1 MTDHAP
7 LSTHNAADSTQLL
20 RQLQVHRLELERQNE
35 ELRLARAEV
44 EAGLH
49 KYYQLYDFAPVGY
62 CTVDRE
68 GLVRESNLAG
78 ALLLGVDRA
87 RLLGRSISHFIAP
100 ASQDALHRF
109 FAAIISNGN
118 QPQKATTELIVADR
132 EGDERHLYVEGSGF
146 EDDQGLYHTRVAMM
160 DITQSKRNSQEL
172 EHYRYHLEEL
182 VQQRTCELEQANARL
197 KEQAENLASI
207 YQALDSIGLVVCTLE
222 DGDARIDIFSAGAE
236 NLFGHR
242 QEEVLGKSL
251 ALIFPEEDKASLSLQ
266 VRRWRRGKTVQSLN
280 MTLVRKSGEQFPAV
294 VCIHPFF
301 RNKDSFAKVVGGF
314 RDITELMEVQN
325 ELQAMN
331 SELEQR
337 VATRTSELHESNVA
351 LTVLLKKREEDRKI
365 LGEQVL
371 SNTAHLVE
379 PVLDRLRRTGLS
391 DEQRTLVDILAANIE
406 EVASPFANN
415 LSSKLN
421 RLTPAEIQVANL
433 VKLGKRTKEI
443 AEIMRLSPGTIS
455 IHRKNIRRKLELT
468 HQKANLQT
476 MLANNN

>member
-1 MTDHAP
+1 MPDRMDISTRNATDA
-7 LSTHNAADSTQLL
+7 THLL
-20 RQLQVHRLELERQNE
+20 RQLQVHRQELERQNE

-62 CTVDRE
+62 CTVDRD
-68 GLVRESNLAG
+68 GVIRESNLAG

-87 RLLGRSISHFIAP
+87 RVLGRSISHFVAP
-100 ASQDALHRF
+100 ASQGALQRF
-109 FAAIISNGN
+109 FAAIINDEHQSH
-118 QPQKATTELIVADR
+118 KATAELIVADG
-132 EGDERHLYVEGSGF
+132 EGGERHLYAEGSGF
-146 EDDQGLYHTRVAMM
+146 EDEQGLRHYRVAMM

-182 VQQRTCELEQANARL
+182 VQQRTSELEQANARL

-207 YQALDSIGLVVCTLE
+207 YQALHSIGLVVCSLE
-222 DGDARIDIFSAGAE
+222 DGEARIDIFSAGAE

-242 QEEVLGKSL
+242 QDEVLGKSL
-251 ALIFPEEDKASLSLQ
+251 ALIFPAETVDSLPLQ
-266 VRRWRRGKTVQSLN
+266 VRRWRRGMAVQSLN
-280 MTLVRKSGEQFPAV
+280 MTLVRKSGEHFPAV
-294 VCIHPFF
+294 VCIHPFS
-301 RNKDSFAKVVGGF
+301 RHIEGFAKVVVGF
-314 RDITELMEVQN
+314 RDITELMQVHN

-337 VATRTSELHESNVA
+337 VAARTSELHESNVA

-391 DEQRTLVDILAANIE
+391 DEQRTLIDILAANIK

-415 LSSKLN
+415 FSSKLN

-476 MLANNN
+476 MLANND

>member
-1 MTDHAP
+1 MTDHTP
-7 LSTHNAADSTQLL
+7 FNTRNAADSTQLL

-44 EAGLH
+44 EAGLQ

-62 CTVDRE
+62 CTVDRD
-68 GLVRESNLAG
+68 GQVRESNLAG

-87 RLLGRSISHFIAP
+87 RLLDRPLATFIAP
-100 ASQDALHRF
+100 ASQVALQGFLTGILNDEQASH
-109 FAAIISNGN
+109 
-118 QPQKATTELIVADR
+118 KATVELIVVDG
-132 EGDERHLYVEGSGF
+132 EGAERHLYVEGSCF
-146 EDDQGLYHTRVAMM
+146 EDEQGHCRCRVAMM
-160 DITQSKRNSQEL
+160 DITQSKQNSREL

-182 VQQRTCELEQANARL
+182 VQQRTSELEQANVRL
-197 KEQAENLASI
+197 KEQAENLSSI
-207 YQALDSIGLVVCTLE
+207 YQALHSIGLVVCSLE
-222 DGDARIDIFSAGAE
+222 EGDARIEIFSAGAE

-242 QEEVLGKSL
+242 QDEVLGKSL
-251 ALIFPEEDKASLSLQ
+251 GLIFPPEALASLPLQ
-266 VRRWRRGKTVQSLN
+266 VRRWQRGLTVQSLN
-280 MTLVRKSGEQFPAV
+280 TTLVRKSGEQFPAV

-301 RNKDSFAKVVGGF
+301 RHSGGFSRVVCGF
-314 RDITELMEVQN
+314 RDITELIQAQT
-325 ELQAMN
+325 ELQTINA
-331 SELEQR
+331 ELEQR
-337 VATRTSELHESNVA
+337 VAARTSELHESNVA

-391 DEQRTLVDILAANIE
+391 DEQRTLVDILAANID
-406 EVASPFANN
+406 EVTSPFANT

-476 MLANNN
+476 MLANKD